1 MVKVRA
7 FTVFILMFYI
17 YVLLCGYLK
26 NVVPADIVNGRAL
39 QEAENGRRL
48 VGIIHRKLHVQ
59 HQLILGGGGGHRE
72 DTLRGILRFHAQ
84 PLAVVEQGEL
94 VVQVHRLGVVK
105 GGARV
110 AARHVLRNVLY
121 AGLWIR
127 ID

>member
-1 MVKVRA
+1 
-7 FTVFILMFYI
+7 MFYI

-48 VGIIHRKLHVQ
+48 VGIIHRELHVQ